1 MRCKPKLSHRREPSK
16 VGHTQNKSKY
26 YY

>member
-1 MRCKPKLSHRREPSK
+1 MRCKPSK

-26 YY
+26 DY